1 MALEDSATKQ
11 KYPKIDFSGLDIA
24 SPGTPRWEA
33 VREQVMEAL
42 ASCGF
47 FEAVFPQ
54 VTQELRESLFGTAM
68 KELFALPLDTKLRNT
83 SNKPFHGYLG
93 QIPYLSYES
102 LAILDASLPQG
113 VDSFTSL
120 MWPGGNPAFSEMV
133 CSFSKQVAGL
143 DEIVRK
149 MILETLGAEKYHNTL
164 MESHR
169 FLLRVSEY
177 PAAPPKQQQASE
189 ERQQLGL
196 VPHRD
201 KNTLAIVCQNQVDGL
216 EMETSDGGWVV
227 VTPSPASFIVI
238 AGDAFRAWSNGRVYS
253 PLHRIMVGEE
263 ATRYSA
269 ILFSIPEDDMVIRAP
284 QELADGHHS
293 PGFKFKPFDY
303 GSYVRFCVTEEGMN
317 ASCQLDAFCGVAN
330 QQQV

>member
-1 MALEDSATKQ
+1 MASEDSAAKQ
-11 KYPKIDFSGLDIA
+11 KYPKIDFSELDIA

-54 VTQELRESLFGTAM
+54 VAQELRESFFGTAM

-120 MWPGGNPAFSEMV
+120 MWPGGNPAFREMV
-133 CSFSKQVAGL
+133 CSFSKQVAVL
-143 DEIVRK
+143 DEIIRK
-149 MILETLGAEKYHNTL
+149 MILESLGVEKYHKTL

-177 PAAPPKQQQASE
+177 AAAPPKQQQVSE
-189 ERQQLGL
+189 EKQQLGL

-238 AGDAFRAWSNGRVYS
+238 AGDANGRVYS

-284 QELADGHHS
+284 PELADDHQS

-330 QQQV
+330 QQQQQQV